1 MISLRQKCLQS
12 SRSHTVNYSGQILVD
27 VNDCDDH
34 DDHRIND
41 PDPGGTHLIAGLF
54 RVDCSINTE
63 MSLMEK

>member
-1 MISLRQKCLQS
+1 M
-12 SRSHTVNYSGQILVD
+12 VD